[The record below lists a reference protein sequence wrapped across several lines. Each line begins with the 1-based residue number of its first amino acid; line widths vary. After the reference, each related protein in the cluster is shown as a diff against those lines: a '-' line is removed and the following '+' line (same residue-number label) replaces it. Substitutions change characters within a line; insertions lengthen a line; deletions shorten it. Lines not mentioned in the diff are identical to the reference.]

1 MPDLLEHAPDLAVLA
16 FDQRDLVPGVFSR
29 ADQANFRWCSLLA
42 LRSSPLGLV
51 HQQIHVT
58 FDAMQQFPIHANV
71 IALEISLGAEFGDD
85 LSIHRNRTAG
95 DKLLRRAAG
104 RDPSSSNDFL
114 QAFRGHV
121 KKRLS
126 DRTI

>member
-1 MPDLLEHAPDLAVLA
+1 MNRGDIA
-16 FDQRDLVPGVFSR
+16 
-29 ADQANFRWCSLLA
+29 
-42 LRSSPLGLV
+42 LGLV

-126 DRTI
+126 DRTILAPVGAGALTRPAERSSATLWRAERARPDEAGRSYI